1 MKTPAN
7 LPSYQFGISEFT
19 TQPWTFDQDVEN
31 YARLGVQAIE
41 VCEAKLDMGRA
52 EAQMRLVTS
61 QGLSV
66 SSVQPKTRTLFPSQ
80 SQPKPAVI
88 GERLACFRQTI
99 EALAPWTPGVPF
111 VTNTGIAP
119 DGNIQAAIDTAVW
132 EYRDLAD
139 FAAFHGVRIALEPLN
154 AAIMNIESAIWTLP
168 QAMQIV
174 EAVDRDNFGICLDF
188 WNVWQNADIEEHIRG
203 CGNKIF
209 LVQASDWRA
218 PHSFQDRLVPGGG
231 EIPLPSLLRAAHDG
245 GYRGPYI
252 VEIFSA
258 DVSDSLW
265 EGDLDQVIQDSRTGL
280 DAAWGLAF
288 TEPLAAY
295 GKG

>member
-1 MKTPAN
+1 MTDP
-7 LPSYQFGISEFT
+7 PPYQFGVSGFT

-41 VCEAKLDMGRA
+41 VCEAKLDAGRA

-61 QGLSV
+61 HGLTV

-80 SQPKPAVI
+80 SQPSPVVI
-88 GERLACFRQTI
+88 GERLARFRQTI

-119 DGNIQAAIDTAVW
+119 DGNIKAAIDMAGR

-168 QAMQIV
+168 QAMQVV

-188 WNVWQNADIEEHIRG
+188 WNVWQNADVEEQIRG
-203 CGNKIF
+203 CGDKIF
-209 LVQASDWRA
+209 LVQASDWRM
-218 PHSFQDRLVPGGG
+218 PRSFQDRLVPGRGK
-231 EIPLPSLLRAAHDG
+231 IPLPSLLRAAHDG

-252 VEIFSA
+252 VEIFSG

-265 EGDLDQVIQDSRTGL
+265 EGDLEQVIHDSRAGL
-280 DAAWGLAF
+280 NAAWGLAF
-288 TEPLAAY
+288 AETLAAR